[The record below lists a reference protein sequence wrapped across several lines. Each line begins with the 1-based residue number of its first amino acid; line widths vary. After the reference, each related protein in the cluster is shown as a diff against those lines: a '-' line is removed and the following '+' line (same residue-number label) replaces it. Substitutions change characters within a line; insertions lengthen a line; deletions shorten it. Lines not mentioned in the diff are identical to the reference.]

1 MATRSLTSIS
11 TDSNVIQELHWDTLS
26 KKIEVVHMMNL
37 NAKFNARWV
46 SMTQYAPG
54 SPNYDVICRKYTLD
68 PRKGIYITEFVY
80 QEYEDLSYRDPHAV
94 KFPESGEYYPL
105 SELTHLVN
113 VQLNKTGGSGGTSAT
128 SGEALSF

>member
-11 TDSNVIQELHWDTLS
+11 TDSTVIQELHWDTLT

-37 NAKFNARWV
+37 SAKVNARWV
-46 SMTQYAPG
+46 SMTPYPPG
-54 SPNYDVICRKYTLD
+54 SLNYDTMCKKYSLD
-68 PRKGIYITEFVY
+68 PRKGIYITEFIY

-105 SELTHLVN
+105 SELTHMVS
-113 VQLNKTGGSGGTSAT
+113 VQLNRTGGTGTTSAT
-128 SGEALSF
+128 SGEALSS